1 MRRLVAT
8 LAAVSALMLALSA
21 SPALANS
28 PAVHS
33 SFDATESVFV
43 CGDNSYT
50 VTSGTVSVVMHLGSS
65 ASGNLNGTFTG
76 TPKRVVAVDE
86 DGNVYSIVGAIWSG
100 FTVNAQTG
108 GFQTTFTGKLQI
120 VSQGG
125 GTADSVNVVFHISPN
140 GDINSFDFGTC
151 LPPEG

>member
-8 LAAVSALMLALSA
+8 LAIVLALSA
-21 SPALANS
+21 SPALANG

-33 SFDATESVFV
+33 SFPVTGDVFV
-43 CGDNSYT
+43 CGANSYT
-50 VTSGTVSVVMHLGSS
+50 VTSGTVSAVTHEGSS

-76 TPKRVVAVDE
+76 TPSNVVAVDAA
-86 DGNVYSIVGAIWSG
+86 GNVYRIVGAVWGG
-100 FTVNAQTG
+100 FTLNAQTG

-120 VSQGG
+120 VSAGG

-151 LPPEG
+151 AF